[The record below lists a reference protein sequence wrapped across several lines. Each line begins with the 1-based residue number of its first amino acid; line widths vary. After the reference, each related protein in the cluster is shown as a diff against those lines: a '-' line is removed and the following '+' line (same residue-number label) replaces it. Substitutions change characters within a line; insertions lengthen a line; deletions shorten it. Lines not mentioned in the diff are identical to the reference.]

1 MPTPPL
7 DVTEYTLLGLLAEA
21 PRHGYA
27 LAQALGPKM
36 GLGQMVRL
44 RRAQLYFY
52 LHKFEREGW
61 IALVDASDSPPPDGS
76 APPADVAGTGPPG
89 ERHRVLQL
97 TAGGRNC
104 LEEWLITPVGR
115 PRDVRLGFVVKLY
128 FILRLQPERA
138 DDLIAGQIAALEDYL
153 AQLTAQMPPVNASP
167 DLRFFHTIVVPQ
179 RIAQTRAA
187 LDWLAETRRLLT
199 TDGSLLYDLTD
210 SQ

>member
-7 DVTEYTLLGLLAEA
+7 DVTEYSLLGLLAEE

-27 LAQALGPKM
+27 LARALGPAT

-61 IALVDASDSPPPDGS
+61 IEPVDASASS
-76 APPADVAGTGPPG
+76 VA
-89 ERHRVLQL
+89 ERHRVLRL
-97 TAGGRNC
+97 TAGGRAC
-104 LEEWLITPVGR
+104 LEEWLHTPVGR
-115 PRDVRLGFVVKLY
+115 PRDVRLSFVVKLY
-128 FILRLQPERA
+128 FALRLQPDRLN
-138 DDLIAGQIAALEDYL
+138 DLIADQVAALEDYL
-153 AQLTAQMPPVNASP
+153 AQLTTQTLTPDAPA
-167 DLRFFHTIVVPQ
+167 DLRFFHTVVVPQ

-187 LDWLAETRRLLT
+187 LAWLAATRQHLT
-199 TDGSLLYDLTD
+199 TGGSLLYDLTD